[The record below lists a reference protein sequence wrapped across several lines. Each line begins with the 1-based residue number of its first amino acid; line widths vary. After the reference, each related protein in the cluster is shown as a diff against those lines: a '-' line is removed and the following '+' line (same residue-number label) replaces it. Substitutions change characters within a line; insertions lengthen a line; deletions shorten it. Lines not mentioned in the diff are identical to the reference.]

1 MKETYLFPWPNKL
14 KTFSILYF
22 SLFGTDGKKKKKIFF
37 RLAIV
42 LSFSLFEL
50 ILLFLFPFFFCNYQN
65 DLNVRFKISLFCFFP
80 SVFLAIKLRQ
90 LFSLGFINLVLIICS
105 LFFFGG

>member
-22 SLFGTDGKKKKKIFF
+22 SLFGTDGKKKKKKIFF

-50 ILLFLFPFFFCNYQN
+50 ILPFLFPFFF
-65 DLNVRFKISLFCFFP
+65 VTTKTI
-80 SVFLAIKLRQ
+80 
-90 LFSLGFINLVLIICS
+90 
-105 LFFFGG
+105 